1 METFETF
8 VEMSGTAPAYWVKL
22 TTLDEFIQHTFVR

>member
-1 METFETF
+1 MGTFETYVDMTETALAYG
-8 VEMSGTAPAYWVKL
+8 VEL